1 MAHARRFRFG
11 VQTSGAG
18 SRREW
23 QEKARKIEAL
33 GYSSLYMPDHFLDT
47 VHAPMVG
54 IAAAAEAT
62 ESLRV
67 GTLVLGNDYK
77 HPAVVAKEF
86 ASLDV
91 LSGGRVETGI
101 GAGWQRSDYEALGL
115 PYDSHGTRIERL
127 EEALAILKGAWG
139 PDPFSL
145 AGEHYTIADYDGI
158 PKPVQRPHPPI
169 LVGGGGP
176 RLLRLAG
183 READIV
189 GINPNLRA
197 GQISTDA
204 AQDTVASMT
213 KQKIEWVREG
223 AGDRFDDL
231 ELQIRYFLC
240 TITDDR
246 RALADAIAPGFGLDP
261 DEALESGVALVGTVH
276 ECCDILERRREEWG
290 VSYAVL
296 GEDQFEAFAPV
307 VARLAGM

>member
-1 MAHARRFRFG
+1 MAHDRRFRFG
-11 VQTSGAG
+11 VQASGAG

-23 QEKARKIEAL
+23 QDKARKIEAL
-33 GYSSLYMPDHFLDT
+33 GYSTLYMPDHFLDT
-47 VHAPMVG
+47 VHAPMIG
-54 IAAAAEAT
+54 IAMAAEAT

-91 LSGGRVETGI
+91 LSDGRVEAGV
-101 GAGWQRSDYEALGL
+101 GAGWMKTDYDALGL
-115 PYDSHGTRIERL
+115 PYDRPGTRIERL
-127 EEALAILKGAWG
+127 GEALTILKGAWSDG
-139 PDPFSL
+139 PFSL
-145 AGEHYTIADYDGI
+145 DGRHYTISDYDGI
-158 PKPVQRPHPPI
+158 PKPAQKPHPPI

-197 GQISTDA
+197 GEVSPDA
-204 AQDTVASMT
+204 VQDSIAAMT

-231 ELQIRYFLC
+231 ELQIRYFMTSL
-240 TITDDR
+240 TDDR
-246 RALADAIAPGFGLDP
+246 RALAEAIAPGFGLDP
-261 DEALESGVALVGTVH
+261 DVALESGVALVGTVD
-276 ECCDILERRREEWG
+276 ECCDLLTKRREEWG
-290 VSYAVL
+290 VSYVVL
-296 GEDQFEAFAPV
+296 GDDQFEAFAPV
-307 VARLAGM
+307 VSRLAGT